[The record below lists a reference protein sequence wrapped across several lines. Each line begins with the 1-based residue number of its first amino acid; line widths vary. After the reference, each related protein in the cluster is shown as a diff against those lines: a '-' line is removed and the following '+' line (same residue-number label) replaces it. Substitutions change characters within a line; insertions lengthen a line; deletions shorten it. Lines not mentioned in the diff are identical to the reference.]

1 MNKFFISIFIA
12 TALFSCNQAENSEL
26 DKLISKRDSL
36 QVEMNELNVLIE
48 ELDTSNV
55 RESALVSIESLKIG
69 KFEHYFEVQGIVEA
83 QNNVTLVAEIPAV
96 ITKIHVKEG
105 QKVKKGKLL
114 VTLDDEIIMNQ
125 IEELRTKLELATFV
139 YEKKKNLRE
148 ENIGSELDFE
158 TAKNNKKSLERSLET
173 TQTQLSKTK
182 IRAPYNGVVDEV
194 FPREGEIAGP
204 QFPMI
209 RFVSLGQVN
218 IKVDVPESYLSK
230 IKTGDQVEVKFP
242 DLGISHFSTIHQRG
256 SFIKPLNR
264 TFVITINLPHD
275 DNLLPNLIGVVKIK
289 DFEKDSALLI
299 HQENIMQDS
308 EGRDYVFI
316 AVEEDNKNVARKIFV
331 ESGMSYKDYTF
342 IIDGL
347 TAEDKIIAE
356 GARSVVDGETV
367 RWNQ

>member
-1 MNKFFISIFIA
+1 MNRFLISIFIA
-12 TALFSCNQAENSEL
+12 ATLFSCSQAEHSDL

-36 QVEMNELNVLIE
+36 QVEMNKLNVIID
-48 ELDTSNV
+48 ELDTAHV
-55 RESALVSIESLKIG
+55 KESALVSVDTLSIG

-96 ITKIHVKEG
+96 ITDIHVKEG
-105 QKVKKGKLL
+105 QKVKKGNLL
-114 VTLDDEIIMNQ
+114 VTLDNMLINNQ

-139 YEKKKNLRE
+139 YEKQKNLRE

-158 TAKNNKKSLERSLET
+158 TAKNNKETLEKALET
-173 TQTQLSKTK
+173 TKTQLSKTK
-182 IRAPYNGVVDEV
+182 IRAPYDGVVDEI

-204 QFPMI
+204 QFPLI
-209 RFVSLGQVN
+209 RFVSLGQVS

-230 IKTGDQVEVKFP
+230 IKAGDQVEVKFP
-242 DLGISHFSTIHQRG
+242 DLGISHLSTIHQRG

-264 TFVITINLPHD
+264 TFVISVNLPHD

-289 DFEKDSALLI
+289 DFELENALLI

-331 ESGMSYKDYTF
+331 ESGLSYKGYTF

-347 TAEDKIIAE
+347 TAEDKVIAE

>member
-1 MNKFFISIFIA
+1 M
-12 TALFSCNQAENSEL
+12 FSCDQAKQSDL

-55 RESALVSIESLKIG
+55 KASALVSIDTLTIG

-105 QKVKKGKLL
+105 QEVKKGILL

-125 IEELRTKLELATFV
+125 VQELKTKLELATFI
-139 YEKKKNLRE
+139 YEKQKNLRE

-158 TAKNNKKSLERSLET
+158 KAKNNKKSLERALET

-182 IRAPYNGVVDEV
+182 IRAPYDGVVDEIY
-194 FPREGEIAGP
+194 PRAGEMAGP

-209 RFVSLGQVN
+209 RFVSLGQVS

-230 IKTGDQVEVKFP
+230 VKAGDQVEVNFP

-289 DFEKDSALLI
+289 DFELENALLI
-299 HQENIMQDS
+299 RQENIMQDS
-308 EGRDYVFI
+308 EGQNYVFI
-316 AVEEDNKNVARKIFV
+316 VINEDGKSVARKIFV
-331 ESGMSYKDYTF
+331 ERGQSYMDHTY
-342 IIDGL
+342 IVDGL
-347 TAEDKIIAE
+347 SSDDRIIAE